1 LPFQI
6 DQWNPAGESQIWVQ
20 VPSITSTND
29 YITACWGNAADSAMP
44 PCNTNGTAWT
54 TLSGSTNFLLVYHL
68 SQSGFPFADA
78 TLQYPANSGVA
89 PLLTNGIIG
98 NGCAFNGSSQFLDP
112 GLVNIGKTFTLSAW
126 VNIASSAISEQTI
139 WCNKQGGWN
148 TAGFDFYV
156 NSWQTNDGIIYF
168 DTADGVSGNVAPRTA
183 AHAVTFGQWHL
194 LTGTMDGVNG
204 SVHVYVDGIDQTT
217 SNAVDTAFQ
226 VTNDVRCGALLT
238 GAPGATG
245 SSCFNG
251 SMDETR
257 IESGVRSSAW
267 VWASWATVA
276 DSAFATYGS
285 IVPTPVTL
293 HWQAGNGQVVLTW
306 TVGTLQSAPS
316 VTGPYT
322 DMTGVP
328 SPYTLAPSNAQQYF
342 RVKVQ

>member
-29 YITACWGNAADSAMP
+29 YITAYWGNTADSAMQ
-44 PCNTNGTAWT
+44 PCNTNGAVWT
-54 TLSGSTNFLLVYHL
+54 TPNGSNNFLLVYHL
-68 SQSGFPFADA
+68 SQSGFPFADS

-89 PLLTNGIIG
+89 PISTTGLIG
-98 NGCAFNGSSQFLDP
+98 RGCAFNGTSQFLNA
-112 GLVNIGKTFTLSAW
+112 GLVNLGKTFTLSAW
-126 VNIASSAISEQTI
+126 VNIAPVAMSEQTV

-156 NSWQTNDGIIYF
+156 NSYQTNDGKVYF
-168 DTADGVSGNVAPRTA
+168 DTADGVGGNVSPRTA

-204 SVHVYVDGIDQTT
+204 AVHVYVDGVDQTIAT
-217 SNAVDTAFQ
+217 GVDTAFQ
-226 VTNDVRCGALLT
+226 ATNSVRCGSLLT

-245 SSCFNG
+245 SLCLNG
-251 SMDETR
+251 SMDEAR
-257 IESGVRSSAW
+257 IENSVRSSAW

-285 IVPTPVTL
+285 IVPAVVTL
-293 HWQAGNGQVVLTW
+293 HSQVVSGQLVLAW
-306 TVGTLQSAPS
+306 TTGTLQSAPA
-316 VTGPYT
+316 VAGPYT
-322 DMTGVP
+322 NIIGAS
-328 SPYTLAPSNAQQYF
+328 SPYTPVPSGDQQYF